1 MNIQA
6 YMESVGL
13 TSGQIDMIKKIASTS
28 NAVPL
33 VEANIWDQIG
43 DIGEE
48 SEFDDS
54 CAINGNEEAQKLVS
68 QLSTAT
74 KVSVPEL
81 TDDEPACVTYAKFLV
96 ECLRSAHKSINRIS
110 TLNRVVDLVNALI
123 TIEPQLGGDETVT
136 DTDLLKL
143 ASTIDA
149 IRDSVYDKINTL
161 SAKAEKKKNAVAPAK
176 ESDLP
181 VDMMLGAGFNKVN
194 PNGQDLQ
201 NDEAEVGESTWD
213 QLDTEDIDTV
223 DDIDDEFVDD
233 AEGSVEEGNAAY
245 TNEEIAAWYEIL
257 WDLATV
263 IEYKKERKQLDKKL
277 EALTDS
283 ETSQTDDRAINQL
296 QTMIAALDD
305 PSAEPAY
312 WSIKKM
318 FVTNLSNRIKPTI
331 DSSLPQIKT
340 ETDLDNIEK
349 TNAINSML
357 GKYVAEYG
365 GNFEEMRKD
374 IIDIKKA
381 RSGGAMSSMQANNVT
396 EQLRSAFANN
406 AVPQYV
412 KDAIGFGNTESTD
425 SDSLSDQNVMPADA
439 SLRVKR
445 EMHSADYDNA
455 EKEDKEN
462 LDAFAAALGEAH
474 PENLKRAGE
483 QASVIGKRVL
493 ARTRNRMPKK
503 VLAEGIY
510 TDDDDEENSIDIFDD
525 DMSEAVDDYL
535 FNRKHERV
543 TVDEDT
549 GLGADQTVDVD
560 NLADPDMDPTSV
572 DAQNLVNDYASK
584 HSKSFD
590 REDVNNCDAFAA
602 MCGQDATKSQ
612 PWSNRAKDIAKRS
625 LAKLRSMNK
634 DKVLAESDEGDELD
648 AITSSGSSRDYLT
661 KLVKEAVRKAQVQQ
675 IERKHDNELASVLG
689 DRGEGGYMNYRD
701 RLKNRIL
708 GR

>member
-43 DIGEE
+43 DIDEE

-54 CAINGNEEAQKLVS
+54 CAINGNDEAQKLVS

-74 KVSVPEL
+74 KEPVPEL
-81 TDDEPACVTYAKFLV
+81 TDDESACVTYAKFIA
-96 ECLRSAHKSINRIS
+96 ECLRSAHRSINRIN
-110 TLNRVVDLVNALI
+110 TLNRVIDLVNSLI

-136 DTDLLKL
+136 DPDLLKL

-149 IRDSVYDKINTL
+149 IRDSVYNKINTL
-161 SAKAEKKKNAVAPAK
+161 ESKAEQKKKKVAPEK
-176 ESDLP
+176 ETDVP
-181 VDMMLGAGFNKVN
+181 VDMMVGAGFNNVN
-194 PNGQDLQ
+194 TKGQDLQ
-201 NDEAEVGESTWD
+201 NDEEEVGENTWD
-213 QLDTEDIDTV
+213 QVDTEDIDTV
-223 DDIDDEFVDD
+223 DDIDDEFVGD

-245 TNEEIAAWYEIL
+245 TNEDIAAWYEIL

-283 ETSQTDDRAINQL
+283 ETSQPDDKAINQL

-305 PSAEPAY
+305 PSTEPSY

-318 FVTNLSNRIKPTI
+318 FVTNVSNRIKPTI
-331 DSSLPQIKT
+331 DSSLPKIQT

-349 TNAINSML
+349 TNAINTML

-365 GNFEEMRKD
+365 GNIEEMCKD
-374 IIDIKKA
+374 IVDIKKA

-396 EQLRSAFANN
+396 AQIRSAFANN
-406 AVPQYV
+406 AVPQYI
-412 KDAIGFGNTESTD
+412 KDAIGFGNTESAY
-425 SDSLSDQNVMPADA
+425 SDSLSDQNVVPADA

-445 EMHSADYDNA
+445 AARQSADYDNT
-455 EKEDKEN
+455 ESEDKEN
-462 LDAFAAALGEAH
+462 LDAFAAALGETN
-474 PENLKRAGE
+474 PGNIKRAGE

-510 TDDDDEENSIDIFDD
+510 TDDDDENSIDIFDD

-625 LAKLRSMNK
+625 LAKLRSLNK

-648 AITSSGSSRDYLT
+648 AITSTGSSRDYLT

-675 IERKHDNELASVLG
+675 IERKHENELASVLG